1 MKRILAVLLAFVTAF
16 CLCFGL
22 VACGGKVGNNNS
34 AVDGGGGNGGGG
46 AGGGGGGAGGGGGG
60 AGGGGD
66 NKQKPDFVMPEGGFD
81 TSKPVTITFY
91 HTMNQNLRMVLDSA
105 IEKFTEMYPNIT
117 VKHKQIGD
125 YDDVRYQ
132 IITEIKAGNQP
143 NIAYCWLD
151 HVADFNTYKAVQPLD
166 NFLADGAYSDL
177 KVTQA
182 DGTKVPLNMTAQEQA
197 NFIEAFLAEGKQ
209 FGDGSTMYTL
219 PICKSTEVL
228 YYNVDFFRD
237 NNLTVPTTWDEMEE
251 VCEQIKEIAPDDFA
265 FGYDSESNWFIT
277 MCEQMKVSTGKEY
290 YTSSTGT
297 KYLFDNE
304 KTREFVQRFKGWYDN
319 GYFTTR
325 ALYSNKYTSTL
336 FTAASGEKCYMCIG
350 SSAGAKN
357 QVPTGNTFEVGIKPI
372 PQLDPA
378 HPKVISQGPS
388 VCIFKNEDPQKVLA
402 SWLLVKYLTTNIPF
416 QAQFAT
422 TSGYVPVLK
431 QDVMLTNAT
440 YADLLSKADG
450 GDHIAALSQKVCMG
464 QTAAYYTSPA
474 FPGSSKAREQVGLL
488 MWAVFSNSKSLDTA
502 FADAIDECKYAY
514 PSEPSA

>member
-1 MKRILAVLLAFVTAF
+1 MRKKIGVAIMAGIMTCLTAF
-16 CLCFGL
+16 SV
-22 VACGGKVGNNNS
+22 VATGCGG
-34 AVDGGGGNGGGG
+34 
-46 AGGGGGGAGGGGGG
+46 
-60 AGGGGD
+60 
-66 NKQKPDFVMPEGGFD
+66 KQKPDFVMPDGGFD
-81 TSKPVTITFY
+81 TNNSVTISFY
-91 HTMNQNLRMVLDSA
+91 HTMNQDLRGVLDSA

-117 VKHKQIGD
+117 VEHKQIGD
-125 YDDVRYQ
+125 YDDVRDQ
-132 IITEIKAGNQP
+132 IISEINAGNQP
-143 NIAYCWLD
+143 NIAYCYPD
-151 HVADFNTYKAVQPLD
+151 HVAAFNTSKAVQSL
-166 NFLADGAYSDL
+166 NAFLPDSEYKDMKVTRADGMEEYICL
-177 KVTQA
+177 TEE
-182 DGTKVPLNMTAQEQA
+182 EQK
-197 NFIEAFLAEGKQ
+197 NFIDGYWEEGWQ
-209 FGDGSTMYTL
+209 FDDGSTMYTL
-219 PICKSTEVL
+219 PFSKSIEVL

-237 NNLTVPTTWDEMEE
+237 NGLEVPTTWDEMEE
-251 VCEQIKEIAPDDFA
+251 VCARIKQIAPDDFV
-265 FGYDSESNWFIT
+265 FGYDSEANWFIT

-304 KTREFVQRFKGWYDN
+304 KTHEFVQRFKGWYDN

-474 FPGSSKAREQVGLL
+474 FPGSSKARDEVGLL
-488 MWAVFSNSKSLDTA
+488 MQAVFSGSKSLDAA
-502 FADAIDECKYAY
+502 FEDAIDECEYAY
-514 PSEPSA
+514 PSD